1 MEKEKKYRTDDGT
14 NEEKEGAEKRKGGE
28 KVMK

>member
-14 NEEKEGAEKRKGGE
+14 NEEKERAEKRKGG
-28 KVMK
+28 KKS